1 MGIANMSG
9 IKEVDASGLQELID
23 SGKKVRLFDVRSA
36 TEYNQG
42 IITGGEY
49 LPLHTVPLRLN
60 DFKSSD
66 ETIVFY
72 CRSGMRS
79 GQACTY
85 VKQNAD
91 IDAINLRGGIMGWY
105 QAGLQITQPEAAVA

>member
-1 MGIANMSG
+1 MGIADMSE
-9 IKEVDASGLQELID
+9 IKEVDAKGLQELMD
-23 SGKKVRLFDVRSA
+23 SGEKIRLFDVRSA

-42 IITGGEY
+42 IIEGGEY
-49 LPLHTVPLRLN
+49 LPLHTVPVRIN
-60 DFKSSD
+60 DFKDSD

-91 IDAINLRGGIMGWY
+91 IDAINLRGGIMGWN
-105 QAGLQITQPEAAVA
+105 QTGLQIAQPEAAVA